1 MIIYTIY
8 DYIYI
13 YIYAEVTLYN
23 VFMNEKNVTHTDYY

>member
-1 MIIYTIY
+1 MI
-8 DYIYI
+8 IYI